1 MIIISQVSELVS
13 VYMAQSCPWSSKLID
28 KKLIQIVELSNFVTT
43 LCFVDCK
50 PFFAV
55 MKIESVLV
63 ILDQSSK
70 NYFLAESED
79 SSIILS

>member
-28 KKLIQIVELSNFVTT
+28 KKLIQIVELSNFVTN

-50 PFFAV
+50 LFFAV

-79 SSIILS
+79 SIILS

>member
-55 MKIESVLV
+55 IMKIESVLV

-79 SSIILS
+79 SIILS

>member
-13 VYMAQSCPWSSKLID
+13 VYMAQSCPWSSKLIA

-79 SSIILS
+79 SIILS

>member
-79 SSIILS
+79 SIILS

>member
-13 VYMAQSCPWSSKLID
+13 VYMAQSCPWSSKIID

-43 LCFVDCK
+43 LSFVDCK

-55 MKIESVLV
+55 VKIESVLV

-79 SSIILS
+79 SIILS

>member
-55 MKIESVLV
+55 LKIESVLV

-79 SSIILS
+79 SIILS

>member
-13 VYMAQSCPWSSKLID
+13 VYMAQSRPWSSKLID

-79 SSIILS
+79 SIILS